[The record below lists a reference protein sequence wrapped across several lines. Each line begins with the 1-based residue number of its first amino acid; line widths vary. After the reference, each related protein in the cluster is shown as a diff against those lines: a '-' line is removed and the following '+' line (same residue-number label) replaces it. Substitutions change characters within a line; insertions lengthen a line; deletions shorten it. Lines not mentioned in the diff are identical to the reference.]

1 MKTCYYCKGP
11 LRRRRIEHMHHW
23 DGRHF
28 LIKNVRA
35 EVCAQCG
42 ETFLSPP
49 TLKEIDRLV
58 LRGRP
63 QGRVSVAVY
72 AMKSRAA

>member
-23 DGRHF
+23 DGQRF
-28 LIKNVRA
+28 LIRNVQA
-35 EVCAQCG
+35 EVCVQCG
-42 ETFLSPP
+42 EAFLSPP

-58 LRGRP
+58 ARGHP
-63 QGRVSVAVY
+63 QGQVSVPVY
-72 AMKSRAA
+72 EMKPRAA